1 MDKLTSLENIKEAWT
16 KTDIS
21 LADKVS
27 TISNNFYSVGLDLA
41 STAEYIKATPA
52 ELDAILSL
60 GGLSEEILERLSKIN
75 PPETT
80 WELFANASEDEI
92 NQALDALEQKTVDDS
107 HLSEFVFRHMSEVA
121 GPTVNQRVGML
132 TSSDIRKARIKGE
145 EFKVL
150 SQKEITFMKRIASQR
165 YSKELTDPQIEWFKD
180 ILIRLV
186 EKGAI
191 KRDSIDGDVEFC
203 DRVMDA
209 LGK

>member
-21 LADKVS
+21 LADKAT

-41 STAEYIKATPA
+41 STAEFIKATPA

-80 WELFANASEDEI
+80 WELFANASESEI

-107 HLSEFVFRHMSEVA
+107 NLSEFVFRHMSEVA
-121 GPTVNQRVGML
+121 GPTINQRVGML
-132 TSSDIRKARIKGE
+132 TSSDIKKIRVKGE
-145 EFKVL
+145 DFKAL
-150 SQKEITFMKRIASQR
+150 SEKEIKFLKSIAVKR
-165 YSKELTDPQIEWFKD
+165 YSTELTDAQLEWFKD
-180 ILIRLV
+180 ILIKLV

-191 KRDSIDGDVEFC
+191 KRDSIDGDADLC
-203 DRVMDA
+203 NRVLDA

>member
-21 LADKVS
+21 LADKAT

-80 WELFANASEDEI
+80 WELFANASESEI

-107 HLSEFVFRHMSEVA
+107 NLSEFVFRHMSEVA
-121 GPTVNQRVGML
+121 GPTINQRVGML
-132 TSSDIRKARIKGE
+132 TSSDIKKIRVKGE
-145 EFKVL
+145 DFKAL
-150 SQKEITFMKRIASQR
+150 SEKEIKFLKSIAVKR
-165 YSKELTDPQIEWFKD
+165 YSTELTDAQLEWFKD
-180 ILIRLV
+180 ILIKLV

-191 KRDSIDGDVEFC
+191 KRDSIDGDAELC
-203 DRVMDA
+203 NRVLDA

>member
-21 LADKVS
+21 LADKVT

-52 ELDAILSL
+52 ELDAILCL
-60 GGLSEEILERLSKIN
+60 GGLNEEILERLSKIN

-80 WELFANASEDEI
+80 WELFANASENEI

-121 GPTVNQRVGML
+121 GPSVNQRVGML
-132 TSSDIRKARIKGE
+132 TSSDIKKVRVKGE
-145 EFKVL
+145 EFKAL
-150 SQKEITFMKRIASQR
+150 SEKEIKFLKSIAVKR
-165 YSKELTDPQIEWFKD
+165 YSTDLSDAQLEWFKD
-180 ILIRLV
+180 ILIKLV

-191 KRDSIDGDVEFC
+191 KRDSIDGDADLC
-203 DRVMDA
+203 NRILDA
-209 LGK
+209 LGR

>member
-1 MDKLTSLENIKEAWT
+1 MDKLESLEIIKEAWE

-21 LADKVS
+21 LADRIN
-27 TISNNFYSVGLDLA
+27 TISENFYSVGLDLA

-60 GGLSEEILERLSKIN
+60 GGLSDEILERLSKIN

-107 HLSEFVFRHMSEVA
+107 YTSEFVFKHMSEVA
-121 GPTVNQRVGML
+121 GPTVNQMVGML
-132 TSSDIRKARIKGE
+132 TSSDIKKAREKGE
-145 EFKVL
+145 AFKAL
-150 SQKEITFMKRIASQR
+150 SQKEINFLRSIASKR
-165 YSKELTDPQIEWFKD
+165 YSQELTERQIEWFKD
-180 ILIRLV
+180 ILIKLV
-186 EKGAI
+186 DKGAI

-203 DRVMDA
+203 NKVMDA

>member
-1 MDKLTSLENIKEAWT
+1 MDKLTSLENIKDAWT

-21 LADKVS
+21 LADKVT

-80 WELFANASEDEI
+80 WELFANASENEI

-132 TSSDIRKARIKGE
+132 TSSDIKRVRVKGE
-145 EFKVL
+145 DFKAL
-150 SQKEITFMKRIASQR
+150 SEKEIKFLKSIAVKR
-165 YSKELTDPQIEWFKD
+165 YSTELSDAQLEWFKD
-180 ILIRLV
+180 ILIKLV

-191 KRDSIDGDVEFC
+191 KRDSIDGDADLC
-203 DRVMDA
+203 NRIMDA